1 MAGLSAVLL
10 TRTPMVFSDAGVPDV
25 AGSRSILEVMF
36 STEDVIVVLVP
47 NRLPFKLGANLVNFA
62 RSLPVLPVMHTLRGS
77 EMQLLGK
84 MLGNVSLGFSAK
96 KIRGKV
102 VKMLDALQ
110 QCQHCFTRCLD

>member
-47 NRLPFKLGANLVNFA
+47 NRLPFSWDQFGLFRQASSRIASYAYIAWLGNAA
-62 RSLPVLPVMHTLRGS
+62 
-77 EMQLLGK
+77 LGK
-84 MLGNVSLGFSAK
+84 NA
-96 KIRGKV
+96 GK
-102 VKMLDALQ
+102 
-110 QCQHCFTRCLD
+110 F